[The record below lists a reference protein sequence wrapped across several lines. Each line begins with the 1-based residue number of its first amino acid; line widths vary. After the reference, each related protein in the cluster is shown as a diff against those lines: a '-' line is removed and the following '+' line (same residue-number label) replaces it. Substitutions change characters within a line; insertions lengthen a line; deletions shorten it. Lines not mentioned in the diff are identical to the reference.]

1 MYCPNFVLQARA
13 GYEREFKAELQK
25 LRGVEADISEEE
37 AEIQVNM
44 KPFFFLSYCVLFLIL
59 FLMFISALYNHD
71 A

>member
-1 MYCPNFVLQARA
+1 MLQARA

-44 KPFFFLSYCVLFLIL
+44 KPFFSFFVTVSF
-59 FLMFISALYNHD
+59 S
-71 A
+71 